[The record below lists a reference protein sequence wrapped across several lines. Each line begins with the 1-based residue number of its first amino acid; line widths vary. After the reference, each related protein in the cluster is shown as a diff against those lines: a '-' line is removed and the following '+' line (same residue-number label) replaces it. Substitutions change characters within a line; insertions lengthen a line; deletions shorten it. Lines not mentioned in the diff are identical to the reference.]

1 MFDKLRIFIG
11 GGRNQELY
19 DKTDVML
26 QGAIAE
32 GNKKAEFVLRH
43 IQISDEAMKLKEAI
57 TKISDQY
64 DNGFRDLLDEVAPA
78 LRVDVAVKL
87 KELDDIWGEIGNEI
101 DRASSMSV
109 DLMRELAKL
118 YPTKK

>member
-1 MFDKLRIFIG
+1 MFDKLRSLIG

-26 QGAIAE
+26 QAAIAE
-32 GNKKAEFVLRH
+32 GDKKAEFVLRYV
-43 IQISDEAMKLKEAI
+43 QISDEATKLNETI
-57 TKISDQY
+57 DKISDQY
-64 DNGFRDLLDEVAPA
+64 DNGFRDLLDEMAPG

-87 KELDDIWGEIGNEI
+87 KELDDIFGELWNEI

-118 YPTKK
+118 YPQKK